1 MDFADK
7 IIELQGRVISVKD
20 HICNEEATKNSLVM
34 PFLHALGYDIFDPR
48 IVLPEYTADVA
59 TKKNEKVDYA
69 IMKNG
74 DPIMLIEV
82 KSCGSTLDQGKAYQL
97 HRYFQNTPSARVGIL
112 TDGISYEFYS
122 DLDKPNI
129 MDSRP
134 FMVINLLAIDDSL
147 IPELK
152 KLTADIFDETLALGA
167 AQSLKYTREIKKLIH
182 QEFTTP
188 SKGFVKHFAGQ
199 VYDGHM
205 MASVIDSFTDRVRRA
220 FQDFIND
227 HINERLE
234 NAIHKVTYEEAVEPV
249 SQDHDKPQI
258 VTTEQEVEAFLT
270 VKAIL
275 RQAVDISRVV
285 MRDALS
291 YCSVLLD
298 DNNRKPIC
306 RIYMNTSNWYLG
318 LFDENKTETKHK
330 ISGIDDIFQHADALK
345 ATTANY
351 DK

>member
-7 IIELQGRVISVKD
+7 IREFQGRVVSVKD
-20 HICNEEATKNSLVM
+20 HICNEEATKSSLVM

-74 DPIMLIEV
+74 EPIMLIEV

-112 TDGISYEFYS
+112 TDGIAYEFYS

-134 FMVINLLAIDDSL
+134 FMVINMLAIDESL

-167 AQSLKYTREIKKLIH
+167 AQNLKYTREIKKLIN
-182 QEFTTP
+182 QEFLSP
-188 SKGFVKHFAGQ
+188 SKEFVKHFACQ
-199 VYDGHM
+199 VYDGNM
-205 MASVIDSFTDRVRRA
+205 MASVVDSFTDRVRRA
-220 FQDFIND
+220 FQDFMNE
-227 HINERLE
+227 HINTRLE
-234 NAIHKVTYEEAVEPV
+234 NAIHKVTYEEEAKPEAPPTE
-249 SQDHDKPQI
+249 KPQI
-258 VTTEQEVEAFLT
+258 VTTEHELEAFLT

-275 RQAVDISRVV
+275 RQTVDISRVAI
-285 MRDALS
+285 RDNLS

-306 RIYMNTSNWYLG
+306 RVYLNTSNWYIG
-318 LFDENKTETKHK
+318 LFDENKAETKHK
-330 ISGIDDIFQHADALK
+330 ISSIDDIFEHADALK
-345 ATTANY
+345 ATMANY